1 MLSGYFPDP
10 DYDFE
15 SDALS
20 AFQSGTDPFLPSAA
34 SPDASQ
40 EIHPPKACRLTAPE
54 ARAAIAQQPV
64 TGDAGNQQ
72 ESHS

>member
-1 MLSGYFPDP
+1 MRSYFPDP

-15 SDALS
+15 PAASLPVAPIE
-20 AFQSGTDPFLPSAA
+20 TFLPSAA

-40 EIHPPKACRLTAPE
+40 EISPHKNTCLLPSAG
-54 ARAAIAQQPV
+54 AQEPV
-64 TGDAGNQQ
+64 TGDAGNHK